1 MTTIQA
7 ETTWQEV
14 TQIESDDY
22 VIAGPNQGINIQL
35 GQLVGRD
42 EFLKNLIE
50 VTKQQIFSELAKQG
64 QLNKILCPPGI
75 VTHYGGKNPPEG
87 WLVCDG
93 SKLKKEQYPELYA
106 AIGDIYG
113 ADETSFNLPE
123 ARYEFIRGAGPN
135 LVVGTKKEAALMN
148 HFHYLPTSNGSD
160 WKAEE
165 GINVVIVDNLNDN
178 SSLGG
183 TFSGINGFS
192 VKGNNSSIDYS
203 GYQPRTYST
212 SVGTNFNTEENNNY
226 PNHLCLLAIIKY

>member
-14 TQIESDDY
+14 TQIEPDDY

-35 GQLVGRD
+35 GQLAGRD

-113 ADETSFNLPE
+113 ADEISFNLPE

-148 HFHYLPTSNGSD
+148 HFHYLPTQNGSEYV
-160 WKAEE
+160 AEN
-165 GINVVIVDNLNDN
+165 GISAVILDNIGLNN
-178 SSLGG
+178 SV
-183 TFSGINGFS
+183 SGSFAGIDALS
-192 VKGNNSSIDYS
+192 IKGNNLYLDSV
-203 GYQPRTYST
+203 GGMPRTYST

-226 PNHLCLLAIIKY
+226 PNHLVLLAIIKY